1 MKRVFNIG
9 SVKNIADPAPQSP
22 LKVAVEFL
30 TASFPQLRH
39 TRLYDSDGVL
49 SDDGKV
55 LIFDVPLPTAK
66 MNN

>member
-9 SVKNIADPAPQSP
+9 SVKNIADPAPHSP

-49 SDDGKV
+49 SVDGLELV
-55 LIFDVPLPTAK
+55 LSLIHI
-66 MNN
+66 

>member
-49 SDDGKV
+49 SVDGLELV
-55 LIFDVPLPTAK
+55 FDVPLPTAK
-66 MNN
+66 VNG